1 MGNIR
6 GQSILSLVKYLRN
19 NFGEE
24 GYKKALDTLEMMDR
38 EIFKGKLT
46 PMGWYPAG
54 AFINMMEAVENIFGA
69 GDYKLCEE
77 VGRFSAEESFGG
89 IYRIFI
95 ELSDVQIILGKA
107 PLAWRIIN
115 DTGNLEMSS
124 ITENSAKCR
133 IKGYDY
139 PKKAFCCELAGY
151 FSKVLDL
158 VGARNVKI
166 AEKKC
171 RASGA
176 EYCEYDVTWE

>member
-24 GYKKALDTLEMMDR
+24 GYKKALDTLELMDR
-38 EIFKGKLT
+38 EVFKGRLT

-54 AFINMMEAVENIFGA
+54 AFVNMMEAAESIFGT
-69 GDYKLCEE
+69 GDYKLCEKI
-77 VGRFSAEESFGG
+77 GNFSAEESFSG

-95 ELSDVQIILGKA
+95 ELSDVSIILGKA

-115 DTGNLEMSS
+115 DTGNLEMLEV
-124 ITENSAKCR
+124 TGTSAICR

-139 PKKAFCCELAGY
+139 PKKAFCSELGGY
-151 FSKVLDL
+151 FSRVLDL
-158 VGARNVKI
+158 VGARNVKVE
-166 AEKKC
+166 EKRC
-171 RASGA
+171 RMSGA
-176 EYCEYDVTWE
+176 EYCEYEVKWE